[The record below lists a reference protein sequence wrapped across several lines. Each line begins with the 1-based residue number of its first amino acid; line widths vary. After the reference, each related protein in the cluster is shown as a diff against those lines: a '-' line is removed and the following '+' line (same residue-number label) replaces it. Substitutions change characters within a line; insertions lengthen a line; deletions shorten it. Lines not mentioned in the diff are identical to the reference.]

1 MRFLS
6 LWDWM
11 PWDGVARAVLL
22 PASGIPASAKRAGGK
37 RPGGKRVGRLV
48 PGGMLAAGLLAAASL
63 ASCVKAPPTPSP
75 HYVLG
80 APYQAGGVWWYPRA
94 DLRLDVRGLAEV
106 YGDQHAPLTADGEVF
121 DQGAMAAANQTLAL
135 PSIALVTNL
144 ENGRQVKLRIN
155 DRGPATPRRMLA
167 VTRRVALLL
176 QFPTSGVAQVR
187 LEVLEGDSQAAQN
200 ALAGA
205 PTLDMTA
212 APRGAVAEANL
223 APLPGARDSAG
234 GATQVQPGA
243 AVAAGGQTGG
253 PTGGPAGGQMVDA
266 AALRLPEAVTQ
277 VAPDPGRL
285 WIDLGNFPTYEF
297 ANMRR
302 AAVAQ
307 LGADVVG
314 VPQGRRQTFQVWI
327 GPIDDV
333 AQADRLLDQAVAA
346 GVSDAQIVVR

>member
-1 MRFLS
+1 
-6 LWDWM
+6 
-11 PWDGVARAVLL
+11 
-22 PASGIPASAKRAGGK
+22 
-37 RPGGKRVGRLV
+37 
-48 PGGMLAAGLLAAASL
+48 MLATGLVAAALL
-63 ASCVKAPPTPSP
+63 ASCGKPPPTPSP

-80 APYQAGGVWWYPRA
+80 SPYQAGGVWWYPRA

-106 YGDQHAPLTADGEVF
+106 YGDQHEPLTADGEAF

-176 QFPTSGVAQVR
+176 AFPPGGVAQVR
-187 LEVLEGDSQAAQN
+187 IEVLEGDSQAAQN

-212 APRGAVAEANL
+212 APRGAVAAADL

-234 GATQVQPGA
+234 ATPQVQPGA
-243 AVAAGGQTGG
+243 ASAV
-253 PTGGPAGGQMVDA
+253 GPANAAASGQVVNA

-285 WIDLGNFPTYEF
+285 WIDVGRFPTYEF

-307 LGADVVG
+307 LGADVVS

>member
-1 MRFLS
+1 
-6 LWDWM
+6 
-11 PWDGVARAVLL
+11 
-22 PASGIPASAKRAGGK
+22 
-37 RPGGKRVGRLV
+37 
-48 PGGMLAAGLLAAASL
+48 MLAAGLLGAGLL
-63 ASCVKAPPTPSP
+63 ASCVKAPPAASP

-106 YGDQHAPLTADGEVF
+106 YGDRHTPLTADGEAF

-144 ENGRQVKLRIN
+144 QNGRQVKLRIN
-155 DRGPATPRRMLA
+155 DRGPPTPRRMLA

-176 QFPTSGVAQVR
+176 AFPPGGVAQVR

-223 APLPGARDSAG
+223 APLPGARDSAE

-307 LGADVVG
+307 LGADVMG
-314 VPQGRRQTFQVWI
+314 VPQGRRQTYQVWI
-327 GPIDDV
+327 GPVDDV